1 MMNCPLYDNGLC
13 CGESILITND
23 GRCFNLIRGFAPDDI
38 PKIKEESIINIEDI
52 EITEENTGCADV
64 KEDEPV
70 NDNAGCNEGTGT
82 D

>member
-1 MMNCPLYDNGLC
+1 M
-13 CGESILITND
+13 
-23 GRCFNLIRGFAPDDI
+23 IRGFAPDDI